1 MSDRQYRLSKGR
13 NRGFRR
19 PKAEASSSASVGESS
34 CDQSRESSSGQAQVI
49 AVSRAISQGVP
60 PSNGREQL
68 TIETSDATHNA
79 CNQSRGESTKA
90 ARPNCYQ
97 CKYRGEIPGNAHS
110 KCLHPK
116 VAEITNDP
124 LCQLVGLL
132 GSRGIAALGV
142 NLGRDEVLNP
152 GKNPLGISG
161 HQHGIKCGWFN
172 WPINFDPTWLLTCD
186 GFEEAPNAH

>member
-19 PKAEASSSASVGESS
+19 PKAGAFSPASVGESS

-68 TIETSDATHNA
+68 TIETNDATHNA
-79 CNQSRGESTKA
+79 CNQSRGESTKT

-110 KCLHPK
+110 QCLHPK
-116 VAEITNDP
+116 VAQITNDP

-142 NLGRDEVLNP
+142 NLGRDKVLNP

-161 HQHGIKCGWFN
+161 HEHGINGGWFN
-172 WPINFDPTWLLTCD
+172 WPINFDPGWLLTCD
-186 GFEEAPNAH
+186 GFEAK